1 MMKTTVRRSINLI
14 SLILI
19 AGVVLSACSF
29 LSESATP
36 TPEIDVL
43 ATMVAQTLTA
53 QPSEPQPEE
62 ATQPPQEATEP
73 PAETPTETSTL
84 EPTELPEDI
93 HSEGQGVTI
102 REPDCYDL
110 DEGVFSASG
119 DPRCDFTVRKG
130 SDGDYNLTVF
140 IPLIPARF
148 GFGGVFPQEP
158 DREKCASS
166 PDLSSNTETIAPLG
180 SLYVCYQ
187 TNEGR
192 FGYLYFTEVSADGVT
207 YNWRTYDPPEAVP
220 TPVATLTPSVDHD
233 IPTGDPDWIDTFDS
247 EANWS
252 PYSDDSV
259 IFEIKDGKAIMIA
272 PQPNNSYRFMLS
284 YPDLTD
290 FYLEAFFKTSSA
302 CSGKDRYGLVVR
314 TTKDEGGNYGN
325 YYIYGISCDG
335 SYYLSYFV
343 SDGQTPLIEWTPN
356 TAIKSGPDQ
365 INNISIR
372 VEGDRIVLYANRVR
386 LAEINDDTYV
396 DGKFGV
402 FIGSSVTENFTVE
415 VDDMAYWNLP

>member
-1 MMKTTVRRSINLI
+1 MKTNFRRSINLI

-19 AGVVLSACSF
+19 AGFVLSACSF
-29 LSESATP
+29 PSLSATP
-36 TPEIDVL
+36 TPEVDVL
-43 ATMVAQTLTA
+43 ATMVALTLTA

-62 ATQPPQEATEP
+62 ATQPPQDATEP
-73 PAETPTETSTL
+73 PAEPPTETPTL
-84 EPTELPEDI
+84 EPTEPLEDI

-110 DEGVFSASG
+110 DEGVISASG

-130 SDGDYNLTVF
+130 PDGDYTLTVF

-158 DREKCASS
+158 DREKCANS
-166 PDLSSNTETIAPLG
+166 PDLSSNTETIAPMG

-192 FGYLYFTEVSADGVT
+192 FGYLYFTEVSADGLT
-207 YNWRTYDPPEAVP
+207 YNWRTVDPPEVVP
-220 TPVATLTPSVDHD
+220 TPVATFTPRVDQD

-259 IFEIKDGKAIMIA
+259 TFTIDNGRAIMVA
-272 PQPNNSYRFMLS
+272 PQANNTFRFMLS
-284 YPDLTD
+284 HPDLTD
-290 FYLEAFFKTSSA
+290 FFMEAFFKTTSA

-314 TTKDEGGNYGN
+314 TTKDDGAYVN
-325 YYIYGISCDG
+325 YYIFSISCDG
-335 SYYLSYFV
+335 SYQLSV
-343 SDGQTPLIEWTPN
+343 SDSDGQTTLIDWTTD

-365 INNISIR
+365 INNLSLR
-372 VEGDRIVLYANRVR
+372 MEGDRIVLFANGER
-386 LAEINDDTYV
+386 LAEINDDTYAE
-396 DGKFGV
+396 GKFGL
-402 FIGSSVTENFTVE
+402 FIGSSTTENFTVD

>member
-1 MMKTTVRRSINLI
+1 MKIQVQRSKKFIP
-14 SLILI
+14 LILI
-19 AGVVLSACSF
+19 ASFILGACSF
-29 LSESATP
+29 PSESATP
-36 TPEIDVL
+36 VPEVDVL

-53 QPSEPQPEE
+53 QPSDPQPEG
-62 ATQPPQEATEP
+62 ATQPPQDATEP
-73 PAETPTETSTL
+73 PTDPPTETPTL
-84 EPTELPEDI
+84 EPTEPPEDI

-102 REPDCYDL
+102 KEPDCYDL
-110 DEGVFSASG
+110 DDGVTSESG
-119 DPRCDFTVRKG
+119 DPRCDFTIRTG
-130 SDGDYNLTVF
+130 PDGDYNLTVF

-192 FGYLYFTEVSADGVT
+192 FGYLYFTHVSADGVT

-220 TPVATLTPSVDHD
+220 TPVPTLTPRVDQNL
-233 IPTGDPDWIDTFDS
+233 PTGDPDWIDTFDS
-247 EANWS
+247 AANWS

-259 IFEIKDGKAIMIA
+259 IFEIENGRAIMIA
-272 PQPNNSYRFMLS
+272 PQPNNTFRFMLS

-290 FYLEAFFKTSSA
+290 FYLEAFFKTASA

-314 TTKDEGGNYGN
+314 TTKVDGDYKN
-325 YYIYGISCDG
+325 YYIFGISCDG
-335 SYYLSYFV
+335 SYYLDVYT
-343 SDGQTPLIEWTPN
+343 DGEQTPIIDWTPDA
-356 TAIKSGPDQ
+356 AIKSGPNQ

-372 VEGDRIVLYANRVR
+372 MEGDRIVLYANRER
-386 LAEINDDTYV
+386 LAEINDDTYT
-396 DGKFGV
+396 DGKFGL
-402 FIGSSVTENFTVE
+402 FIGSSTTENFTVE